1 MRGWLLL
8 DVATSVPLDRMLC
21 LADSHQ
27 SSGLVGFVK
36 MLRWFKARGPP
47 PSFYPSYA
55 HPPAPYPFPVSRRG
69 SSQPPLLSNPPPS
82 PPHPNPTAWSLSL
95 PLRSFSRHFAQ
106 SLSQLFRLEL
116 FTLPPTPTTHSHL
129 FNRPPLNRR
138 RHHRWRRRGQVIR
151 FLRVARMLR
160 RLRDTVWEMA
170 TNAFVFIQARTHT
183 RPLVR
188 RLGPL

>member
-1 MRGWLLL
+1 MR
-8 DVATSVPLDRMLC
+8 R
-21 LADSHQ
+21 
-27 SSGLVGFVK
+27 
-36 MLRWFKARGPP
+36 ARGACANPRSARGGAAAPAHGRAGQVHARVAAAGRGDERAAGPDAVPGGQPPEQRPRRLRQDAPLVQGERPPP

-116 FTLPPTPTTHSHL
+116 FTLPPTPTTSIAP
-129 FNRPPLNRR
+129 RSTAAASAGGGGAGR
-138 RHHRWRRRGQVIR
+138 
-151 FLRVARMLR
+151 
-160 RLRDTVWEMA
+160 
-170 TNAFVFIQARTHT
+170 
-183 RPLVR
+183 
-188 RLGPL
+188 